1 MKEIKYKLMQIN
13 ANDKQMISNEIISI
27 LLLTS
32 TIFYNEHETLNQSFN
47 LIMYKVTK

>member
-27 LLLTS
+27 LLTS